1 MLQRTFNH
9 IEEYY
14 LYFKIKIL
22 RISEVEWTD
31 ETKFSVCS
39 LPELASCIKEANK
52 EPDTWLINRF
62 YKFLYFKTLK

>member
-52 EPDTWLINRF
+52 EPDT
-62 YKFLYFKTLK
+62 